1 MASALL
7 FSLFLYLSRLRPVW
21 IQPNP
26 EILLGSIY
34 LTQVYKWIKRARDYD
49 FFYIVKKR
57 MCVRE
62 RNLARG
68 KHQHKMLKQG
78 DGPSVLNNLDHKLT
92 SKGETFEIPSNFVI
106 L

>member
-7 FSLFLYLSRLRPVW
+7 FSLFLYFSRLRPVW

-49 FFYIVKKR
+49 FFYIVKKKDV
-57 MCVRE
+57 CERE
-62 RNLARG
+62 EFG
-68 KHQHKMLKQG
+68 KRQ
-78 DGPSVLNNLDHKLT
+78 T
-92 SKGETFEIPSNFVI
+92 SA
-106 L
+106 